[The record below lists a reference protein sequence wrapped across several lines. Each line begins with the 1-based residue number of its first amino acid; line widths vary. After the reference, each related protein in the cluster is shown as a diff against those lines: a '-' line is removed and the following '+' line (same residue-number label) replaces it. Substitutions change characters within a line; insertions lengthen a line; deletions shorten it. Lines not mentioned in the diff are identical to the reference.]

1 MADMDHQP
9 QQPLSGARAIETVRE
24 IVTDANICLLV
35 TRHDRFPFDARP
47 MAAQAME
54 ADGSV
59 WFLSS
64 SDSDKNRDIERDPRV
79 TLLVQNNRK
88 YEYAQLSGRATIHRD
103 RALIDK
109 YWTRLAE
116 AWFDGKDDPRITLL
130 AVHPETGHY
139 WTTTNGKIAAGIK
152 MLLSAAGADVD
163 DGGVHGELR
172 I

>member
-9 QQPLSGARAIETVRE
+9 QQPLSGARAIATVRE

-47 MAAQAME
+47 MASQAVE
-54 ADGSV
+54 EDGSI

-88 YEYAQLSGRATIHRD
+88 YEYAQLSGRATIHCD
-103 RALIDK
+103 RALIEK

>member
-9 QQPLSGARAIETVRE
+9 QQPLSGERAIETVRE

-47 MAAQAME
+47 MAAQAVG
-54 ADGSV
+54 ADGSI

-64 SDSDKNRDIERDPRV
+64 SGSDKNRDIER
-79 TLLVQNNRK
+79 
-88 YEYAQLSGRATIHRD
+88 
-103 RALIDK
+103 
-109 YWTRLAE
+109 
-116 AWFDGKDDPRITLL
+116 DPRITLL

-152 MLLSAAGADVD
+152 MLLSAAGAEVD